1 MSYAFLTEHIWLSI
15 METRGFS
22 LRILLSG
29 DLMIPALGGLEV
41 SMNQSILDD
50 IKKMLGL
57 EICYQ
62 VFDPDVIALI
72 NSALMVLQQ
81 IGVVPKEGFMIDSSA
96 QLWSDF
102 VPDDKLLGSIKTYV
116 YLKVKVVFDPPV
128 NSYVMDAY
136 NKTAEEL
143 EWRLREQIESYPGD
157 LPRQEEETEE
167 ESEG

>member
-1 MSYAFLTEHIWLSI
+1 
-15 METRGFS
+15 
-22 LRILLSG
+22 
-29 DLMIPALGGLEV
+29 MIQVLGGLEG
-41 SMNQSILDD
+41 SMDQSILDD

-57 EICYQ
+57 DIDYQ
-62 VFDPDVIALI
+62 VFDTDVIILI
-72 NSALMVLQQ
+72 NSALMTLQQ

-102 VPDDKLLGSIKTYV
+102 VPENKILGSIKTYV

-143 EWRLREQIESYPGD
+143 EWRLREQMESYPGD
-157 LPRQEEETEE
+157 LPRQEETEE